1 MEEQMSGLLT
11 TLVWIHLLSAVIW
24 VGGIIFILFIA
35 IPSTKQILG
44 AEAAKLMGEVSRRFT
59 PYANYSILFLIVT
72 GVLLGFLKGHFS
84 IFNSSRDSLAVYLKS
99 LVAFGM
105 ISIHFYRGLI
115 LSPKIVK
122 TVTLEEKAAL
132 QKLSLNMVKLNL
144 ILGVMVLLI
153 AGYVKT

>member
-1 MEEQMSGLLT
+1 MCGVLT
-11 TLVWIHLLSAVIW
+11 MLVWIHLLSAVIW

-35 IPSTKQILG
+35 IPSSRQVLG

-84 IFNSSRDSLAVYLKS
+84 AFNPSRDSLAVYLKS

-105 ISIHFYRGLI
+105 ISMHFYRGLI
-115 LSPKIVK
+115 LSAKIVK
-122 TVTLEEKAAL
+122 TVNLEEKAAL